1 MEFCILFY
9 SVLFFCN
16 QINTTGATSGAGTA
30 YPSEAP
36 EFTPVFSGVR
46 VTPSL
51 VVCVICRSLFV
62 LMFFFFF
69 VILSFFLLRFTD
81 SDYLFGIFK
90 LFLEQPSPK
99 EVFVSHIIF
108 RKDLTKQIN
117 NFTNQCGV
125 QESTNFMEF
134 NMVHL

>member
-16 QINTTGATSGAGTA
+16 QINTTGATSGAATA

-51 VVCVICRSLFV
+51 AVCIICRSLFV
-62 LMFFFFF
+62 FMFFFLL
-69 VILSFFLLRFTD
+69 VILLFVLLRFSD
-81 SDYLFGIFK
+81 SDYIFGIFK
-90 LFLEQPSPK
+90 LFLE
-99 EVFVSHIIF
+99 
-108 RKDLTKQIN
+108 
-117 NFTNQCGV
+117 
-125 QESTNFMEF
+125 
-134 NMVHL
+134 